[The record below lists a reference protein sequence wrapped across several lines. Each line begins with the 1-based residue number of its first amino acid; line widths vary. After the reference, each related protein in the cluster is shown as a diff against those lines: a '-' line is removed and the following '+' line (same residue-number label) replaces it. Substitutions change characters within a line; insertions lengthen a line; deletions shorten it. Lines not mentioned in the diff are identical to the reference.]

1 MSKSLVGRV
10 TFVDN
15 SVKAF
20 GKSVAGPG
28 SSGAASGF
36 DRAHGGSLP
45 SALTSTTT
53 AEEFRLSIVKRLDL
67 NVGDTFALFEV
78 SEARVCCR
86 PVAVLALF
94 GRLLSFPFFCLL

>member
-20 GKSVAGPG
+20 GKVS
-28 SSGAASGF
+28 F
-36 DRAHGGSLP
+36 SLLLF
-45 SALTSTTT
+45 SLLALSFCCIVLLVVLVSLAALTSTTT

-67 NVGDTFALFEV
+67 TVGDTFALFEV
-78 SEARVCCR
+78 KSASEAHQ
-86 PVAVLALF
+86 
-94 GRLLSFPFFCLL
+94 